1 MGTND
6 GICNWLQE
14 IFLTSVD
21 KYMTNTVPSSEH
33 LTVSVTGMTC
43 ASCVRRVE
51 KALLS
56 TEGVMSASVNLMT
69 NNAQIIIQPSDDGI
83 TDRLSHAITK
93 IGYGLEF
100 SDENEAMS
108 WWSRVFS
115 YQDRELR
122 LMTARTIVGIT
133 AAVPILLFMISSLF
147 VEKPVFAEEKVGSL
161 KEKLGFP
168 RGELGCTKEKLGYLK

>member
-1 MGTND
+1 
-6 GICNWLQE
+6 
-14 IFLTSVD
+14 
-21 KYMTNTVPSSEH
+21 MTNTVPSSEH

-51 KALLS
+51 KVLLS
-56 TEGVMSASVNLMT
+56 TEGVMGASVNLMT
-69 NNAQIIIQPSDDGI
+69 NNAQIIIQPSDDDI
-83 TDRLSHAITK
+83 TDRLSHAISK

-122 LMTARTIVGIT
+122 LMTARTIVGI
-133 AAVPILLFMISSLF
+133 AVAVPILLFMISSLF
-147 VEKPVFAEEKVGSL
+147 MEKPVFADRFLLSDYPLREAIAFGLATISVFWVAAPIHGDTGMTYAKVKS
-161 KEKLGFP
+161 P
-168 RGELGCTKEKLGYLK
+168 RTTGLR